1 MVKEEINTLNGDKIH
16 RVRRSMELQ
25 PEVIKLENK
34 RSSKRGFNSPLILFY
49 GLIALIGLGTLILFL
64 PISVNS
70 NQNISLVDSFFVST
84 SAVTVTGLTPVQ
96 SEVTWSIFGLGVIA
110 ILSFIGGLGFMIGAG
125 FLIYILFG
133 KKINL
138 EQKMLI
144 NESLSDSTPSKYVAS
159 SSIRVVLNIFYI
171 SIVLQVLGS
180 ALFYLF
186 WKESDINNEHGLI
199 FNAIFHSISSFNGAG
214 FDILADGN
222 GGSIGSITNNNNL
235 LAITMILIFL
245 GSIGYPII
253 LEFSENIKLF
263 FQSKFKQIFVS
274 LNFKVVVFTT
284 IIVLITGMLQFLFAE
299 WSNQLTIGLES
310 TQNKII
316 YSVFHAIT
324 RTAGFSIIDYD
335 LIHNSTTVTTMALM
349 FIGGGS
355 LSVAG
360 GIKVGT
366 LTIILTALISTI
378 MGEEEITLFKRT
390 ITREITRRA
399 LIIFIFSIF
408 LILFSFIVISSF
420 EPDSIFRE
428 LLFEC
433 VSAFGNV
440 GLTTGITEKL
450 NDFSKIFI
458 SFLMIIGRFGPL
470 LLALMFVG
478 KKIEAKAKPAYE
490 VVRLG

>member
-1 MVKEEINTLNGDKIH
+1 MANEKINSLNGDKLH
-16 RVRRSMELQ
+16 RIRRSLELQ
-25 PEVIKLENK
+25 PEIIKLESK
-34 RSSKRGFNSPLILFY
+34 KSSKRGLNSPLVLFY
-49 GLIALIGLGTLILFL
+49 GLIALIIFGTIGLFL
-64 PISVNS
+64 TISVNS
-70 NQNISLVDSFFVST
+70 GQDISLVDSFFVST

-96 SEVTWSIFGLGVIA
+96 SEVTWSIFGLTIIL

-171 SIVLQVLGS
+171 SIILQIIG
-180 ALFYLF
+180 AILFYFF
-186 WKESDINNEHGLI
+186 WYEGDIKNEHSII
-199 FNAIFHSISSFNGAG
+199 FNSIFQSISSFNGAG
-214 FDILADGN
+214 FDILPDEN
-222 GGSIGSITNNNNL
+222 GGSIGSITPNINVL
-235 LAITMILIFL
+235 TITMVLIFL

-253 LEFSENIKLF
+253 IEFFENIILF
-263 FQSKFKQIFVS
+263 FQSKYKQIFIT
-274 LNFKVVVFTT
+274 LNFKVVVLSSS
-284 IIVLITGMLQFLFAE
+284 IILIIGASQFLFAE
-299 WSNQLTIGLES
+299 WSNPFTIGAES
-310 TQNKII
+310 TKEKII
-316 YSVFHAIT
+316 FSIFHSIT
-324 RTAGFSIIDYD
+324 RTAGFSIVDYNQ
-335 LIHNSTTVTTMALM
+335 IHNSTSVMTMALM

-366 LTIILTALISTI
+366 VTIILAALISTI
-378 MGEEEITLFKRT
+378 MGKDEITIFKRT
-390 ITREITRRA
+390 VTRDITRRA

-440 GLTTGITEKL
+440 GLTTGITEKI
-450 NDFSKIFI
+450 NNSSKIFI
-458 SFLMIIGRFGPL
+458 ALLMIIGRFGPL

-478 KKIEAKAKPAYE
+478 KKIETKAKPAYE